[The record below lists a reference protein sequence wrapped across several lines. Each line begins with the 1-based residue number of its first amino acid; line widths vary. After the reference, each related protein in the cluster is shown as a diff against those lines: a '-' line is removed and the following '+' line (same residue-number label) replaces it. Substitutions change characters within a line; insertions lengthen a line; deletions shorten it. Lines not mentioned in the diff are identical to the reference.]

1 MYVRNIGG
9 SPATTLLVG
18 GLGKGGKGYF
28 CLDISNIDATTV
40 AEASAATIVKWEYP
54 NTTDPDNAPDPDI
67 GYSFSQAYLVN
78 SQAGWVVIFGN
89 GYESTNKKAVLYVL
103 NAQTGAVI
111 RKIDTGAGGWG
122 PDGIAGTADDEC
134 NGLSTPALIDPNL
147 DGKVDYVYAG
157 DMLGNLWKFDLTDA
171 NYNNWGSAYHDGA
184 APTPTPKPLFQARNG
199 SGARQPITTRPDVM
213 RHCNRGAEGYIVVF
227 GTGRYLGAA
236 DFADYS
242 IQSLYGIY
250 DWADAFE
257 AAGQVSYNKYMGY
270 VDSIG
275 IPPVRSNTL
284 SNLDGNVTFSATG
297 QAVHLLEQTMIWA
310 GTSAGIEL
318 RVLSDNTIDWYSPDN
333 DTGSH
338 AGWYF
343 DLPYQSERM
352 VRDLIIRDGVL
363 ITISSIPS
371 ASPCASGG
379 DSIIHELNAC
389 NGGRLS
395 TPQFDVSGPEG
406 VPDGIIDSHD
416 LINIGSPSRPIWV
429 APSGLIQRQAM
440 LYSPA
445 ILPLPPTED
454 GDRRDIKYFS
464 TSRGTVQTVREA
476 GERVGMFYWKEY
488 E

>member
-1 MYVRNIGG
+1 
-9 SPATTLLVG
+9 
-18 GLGKGGKGYF
+18 
-28 CLDISNIDATTV
+28 
-40 AEASAATIVKWEYP
+40 
-54 NTTDPDNAPDPDI
+54 
-67 GYSFSQAYLVN
+67 
-78 SQAGWVVIFGN
+78 
-89 GYESTNKKAVLYVL
+89 
-103 NAQTGAVI
+103 
-111 RKIDTGAGGWG
+111 
-122 PDGIAGTADDEC
+122 
-134 NGLSTPALIDPNL
+134 
-147 DGKVDYVYAG
+147 
-157 DMLGNLWKFDLTDA
+157 
-171 NYNNWGSAYHDGA
+171 
-184 APTPTPKPLFQARNG
+184 
-199 SGARQPITTRPDVM
+199 
-213 RHCNRGAEGYIVVF
+213 
-227 GTGRYLGAA
+227 
-236 DFADYS
+236 
-242 IQSLYGIY
+242 
-250 DWADAFE
+250 
-257 AAGQVSYNKYMGY
+257 

-275 IPPVRSNTL
+275 IPPVRGTTL
-284 SNLDGNVTFSATG
+284 SNLDGNVAFTATG
-297 QAVHLLEQTMIWA
+297 QAAHLLEQTMVWA

-318 RVLSDNTIDWYSPDN
+318 RVLSDNAIDWYSPAN
-333 DTGSH
+333 DSGSH
-338 AGWYF
+338 VGWYF

-395 TPQFDVSGPEG
+395 NPQFDVSGPEG

-416 LINIGSPSRPIWV
+416 LINIGSPSKPIWV

-445 ILPLPPTED
+445 ILPLPPTES